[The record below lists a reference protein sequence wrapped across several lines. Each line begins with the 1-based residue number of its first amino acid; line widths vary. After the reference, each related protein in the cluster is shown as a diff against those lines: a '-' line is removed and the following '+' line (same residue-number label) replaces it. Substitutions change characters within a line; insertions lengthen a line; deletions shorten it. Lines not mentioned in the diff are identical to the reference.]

1 MQPHIKT
8 LVISSIVTLFI
19 LASFASASTEDGTSF
34 FPKIGGQNQSAQ
46 LANIPDSTSGD
57 SEGGI
62 LSGILN
68 FFGNLFTG
76 GGGTSDLTSADKNTD
91 GCAPILANASQNRP
105 DPKDKRAMA
114 RYARQQNL
122 ATMVYI
128 DCVTTNSNTSRVGSG
143 LDVPNLPDPSDI
155 NIDNLLNAPTTT
167 PTSTDIIIR

>member
-68 FFGNLFTG
+68 FFGNLFFHIYEGYIFST
-76 GGGTSDLTSADKNTD
+76 DLTV
-91 GCAPILANASQNRP
+91 II
-105 DPKDKRAMA
+105 
-114 RYARQQNL
+114 Y
-122 ATMVYI
+122 Y
-128 DCVTTNSNTSRVGSG
+128 
-143 LDVPNLPDPSDI
+143 
-155 NIDNLLNAPTTT
+155 NLLF
-167 PTSTDIIIR
+167 IIIIIIIIIINQNE